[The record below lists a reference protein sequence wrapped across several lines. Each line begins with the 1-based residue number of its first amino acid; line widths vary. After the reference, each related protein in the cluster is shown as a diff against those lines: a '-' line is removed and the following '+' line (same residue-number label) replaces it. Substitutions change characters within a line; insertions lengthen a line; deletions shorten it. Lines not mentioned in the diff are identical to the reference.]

1 MYGSWEY
8 EKIITVPDEIFNIC
22 RHNTNEDCNTKWG
35 VHQNLYDVR
44 FLHIIYILVAV
55 IDIDSK

>member
-35 VHQNLYDVR
+35 VHQNLCDVR
-44 FLHIIYILVAV
+44 FLHIIYILVAL
-55 IDIDSK
+55 IDINSK